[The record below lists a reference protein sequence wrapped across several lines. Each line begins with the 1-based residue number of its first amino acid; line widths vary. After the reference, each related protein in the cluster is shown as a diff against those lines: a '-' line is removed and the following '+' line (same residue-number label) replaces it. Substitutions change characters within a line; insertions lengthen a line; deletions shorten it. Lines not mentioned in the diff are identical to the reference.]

1 MSLLQLKHIQ
11 RVFADG
17 KNNTVTALKDIS
29 LTINAGEFVAIMG
42 ESGAGKSTL
51 LNIIATLDKPTNG
64 QILLNDLN
72 LTNLSE
78 KQAALFR
85 RQHLGFVFQNFN
97 LLDTFNNRDNIF
109 LPLVL
114 AKDSYSNMEQRLKPL
129 AQDLEITKLLDR
141 YPYEISGGQQQR
153 IAIARGLNYS
163 SRLALS

>member
-42 ESGAGKSTL
+42 ESGASKSTL

-85 RQHLGFVFQNFN
+85 RQHLGFVFQTSIYLI
-97 LLDTFNNRDNIF
+97 LLIIVTIF
-109 LPLVL
+109 SCL
-114 AKDSYSNMEQRLKPL
+114 
-129 AQDLEITKLLDR
+129 
-141 YPYEISGGQQQR
+141 
-153 IAIARGLNYS
+153 
-163 SRLALS
+163 